1 MRSRKIIVCAIAL
14 FMVVGAMSA
23 VTFAATAQD
32 EGETV
37 YIAMQQDMPNFNYF
51 DLASNTVWK
60 DYVIGKFCFESLI
73 GLDPAGYLYPMLAL
87 STEFDDTVT
96 PYQVNVT
103 LRQGVLF
110 HDGTEMTAD
119 DVVFSYMGLRDGTTL
134 SSSIIDAFDADD
146 DGVANASEVDGTIDA
161 DGNGE
166 FEGVKKIDDYNVTF
180 VMAKPYGQFFL
191 TTLGIAIL
199 PEHIWAPDNV
209 DTEGRL
215 DTLWS
220 HEDATIGTGPFYY
233 QEGEQDV
240 YRIMTRFTDYWGKNE
255 ITQSNHR
262 LYPAHVK
269 HIHYKLYSSLD
280 TAILA
285 LKSRQVDHL
294 PWTVTPGY
302 VPDLAED
309 PNVDL
314 RFVSDNGYF
323 YLAFNMKREPMNN
336 IYFRKAVSLAI
347 DKETIVNR
355 YMGGYGRAGDSCEP
369 PFWADWYNDSVE
381 TYPFDPALTQAMV
394 KLTTDG
400 GFTLQGGTLYMPDG
414 RPVPDLVIL
423 TPPAD
428 YDPIRIKAGEL
439 IAKNLRSLGI
449 SVIAKPLDFDALVAK
464 MNAFDYDM
472 LIIGWSLSSDPIG
485 NVFDILGPKATQNYF
500 AFWSTNNDNPL
511 YNSIGDVSTMADAET
526 QALADLVQIYAD
538 LAKTSFDRDEQILW
552 TKAGQGAVAD
562 ALPVNV
568 LYYRVNIY
576 AVSTAWEEDTWVN
589 YLGELLNVYTMGE
602 LTPLGEEEVAGDE
615 VTAMLFAP
623 DKILMAV
630 DMNASVV
637 VVDGT
642 GAPIEGA
649 DVTLTASENLTLSAT
664 SGTTDASGVFEFTM
678 KAPVEGYN
686 SLDATAAFGG
696 NDFTYSKTIQ
706 CVKGIPNILFLD
718 VTPEMTF
725 LRVGENTVVHMN
737 VTDGYGIAV
746 QDASIKLDVGL
757 MGYGSIDSATVP
769 TNASGYG
776 TMTYTAPADLDQ
788 ALNKHLEVRL
798 SLTATKTGYLT
809 TNANTWTQFIT
820 IYNPTPNDWQ
830 FVEVQTVTD
839 YAMDSV
845 SNISTVTI
853 HAFDMAGNVNGG
865 AIHIT
870 YTNEDVLFNT
880 VTDVTTNGA
889 GLANFPVQFLD
900 GIDTNAT
907 RITFQNETIPN
918 SVAASLTL
926 LYKGTTIPTPALY
939 GGLISFAA
947 TPLLDPNGAG
957 TLDFDVSLYDIDGNV
972 PLGVTDAAIVI
983 GEPPLGVVAGLDMTA
998 PESYNALW
1006 DYSGLQL
1013 GTMYDESAM
1022 ISGGY
1027 FRADLMSDAEIN
1039 TLNDGLYATWQEL
1052 YDDEWTFLGEHFFG
1066 LSTVNHTTMVGADIT
1081 DGVGTFT
1088 VSAADL
1094 VLGDSVPHILVVPN
1108 GKMGFLVT
1116 SDYSNFYYWL
1126 EGPATLSTEFA
1137 AARAMSIISTTMT
1150 LDTPVMRSLGT
1161 GNTSNIDVG
1170 VYDQDNA
1177 PVVGA
1182 EVAVYVQVYGGSPF
1196 FSLVGT
1202 VPDTDAMGAT
1212 TATIE
1217 ALTEDGDG
1225 NPLSNPVKQPLYA
1238 NPTYPDHATIF
1249 ASSEIFAVPIQLF
1262 VLLDPSD
1269 SSFEAGVVT
1278 LEATV
1283 TDEFGNPVEGF
1294 DVEFIAD
1301 NGTMD
1306 PDMAATSNGLATSEF
1321 EFLLQS
1327 GFQVA
1332 SLSASVVKAGYIAAV
1347 NSIRIGVHNTPGVLD
1362 VTSIPATGHVSDDD
1376 SVTIEGT
1383 ATEPTGIETF
1393 QLILDGG
1400 TPIDVTVEADG
1411 SFSYIF
1417 EDLDDGDHTVVV
1429 RMVDAANETT
1439 ETTITFSV
1447 DTTAD
1452 EFPWLWIIIAIVI
1465 ILIVVILVIVM
1476 MRKRAVP
1483 TEPEEEEMIEEE
1495 APAEEAPAE
1504 EAPAEEALEEEVSE
1518 KEPISEETPSE
1529 EAESSSEE

>member
-1 MRSRKIIVCAIAL
+1 MRSRKIIVSAIAL
-14 FMVVGAMSA
+14 FMVVGAMSSI
-23 VTFAATAQD
+23 VFVATAQD

-73 GLDPAGYLYPMLAL
+73 GLDPAGNLYPALAL

-103 LRQGVLF
+103 LKQGVLF

-119 DVVFSYMGLRDGTTL
+119 DVVFSYMSLRDGTTL

-191 TTLGIAIL
+191 NTLGIAIL
-199 PEHIWAPDNV
+199 PEHIWAPDNI
-209 DTEGRL
+209 DGEGRL

-220 HEDATIGTGPFYY
+220 HEDATIGTGPFFY

-240 YRIMTRFTDYWGKNE
+240 YRIMTRFTDYWGKDV
-255 ITQSNHR
+255 ITQSDHR
-262 LYPAHVK
+262 LYPLHVK

-285 LKSRQVDHL
+285 LKSRKVDHL

-355 YMGGYGRAGDSCEP
+355 YMGGYGRAGDSSEP

-381 TYPFDPALTQAMV
+381 TYPFDPALTQAMAN
-394 KLTTDG
+394 LNTG

-414 RPVPDLVIL
+414 KPVPDLVIL

-500 AFWSTNNDNPL
+500 AFWSTTNDNPL
-511 YNSIGDVSTMADAET
+511 YKTIGGVSTLADAQT
-526 QALADLVQIYAD
+526 QYLADLVQQYAD
-538 LAKTSFDRDEQILW
+538 LAKKSFIRDEQILW
-552 TKAGQGAVAD
+552 TKAGQGVIAD

-576 AVSTAWEEDTWVN
+576 AVSTAWEDDTWVN

-602 LTPLGEEEVAGDE
+602 LAPLGEEVVVGAE

-623 DKILMAV
+623 DKILMAT
-630 DMNASVV
+630 DMDASVV

-649 DVTLTASENLTLSAT
+649 DVTLTASVNLTLSAT

-678 KAPVEGYN
+678 NAPVEGYN
-686 SLDATAAFGG
+686 SLDATASFGG

-718 VTPEMTF
+718 VTPAMTF

-737 VTDGYGIAV
+737 VTDGYGAAV
-746 QDASIKLDVGL
+746 QDASIELDEGL
-757 MGYGSIDSATVP
+757 MGYGTIDSATVQ
-769 TNASGYG
+769 TDANGYG
-776 TMTYTAPADLDQ
+776 TMTYTAPANLDQ

-820 IYNPTPNDWQ
+820 IYNPSPNDWQ
-830 FVEVQTVTD
+830 FVDVQTVTD
-839 YAMDSV
+839 YAVDAGM
-845 SNISTVTI
+845 NTSTVTI
-853 HAFDMAGNVNGG
+853 HAFDMAGNINNGM
-865 AIHIT
+865 IQIT
-870 YTNEDVLFNT
+870 YSNEDVLFDP

-889 GLANFPVQFLD
+889 GLATFDVQFLG

-957 TLDFDVSLYDIDGNV
+957 TLDFDVSLYDIDGAV
-972 PLGVTDAAIVI
+972 PVGVTDAAIVI
-983 GEPPLGVVAGLDMTA
+983 GEPPLGVVAGLDMTS

-1013 GTMYDESAM
+1013 GTMYDDSAI
-1022 ISGGY
+1022 ISGGF
-1027 FRADLMSDAEIN
+1027 FRADLVSDAEIDTMN
-1039 TLNDGLYATWQEL
+1039 ADYGSWQDL
-1052 YDDEWTFLGEHFFG
+1052 YDDDWIFLGEKYFG
-1066 LSTVNHTTMVGADIT
+1066 LSTVNHTTMIGADIT
-1081 DGVGTFT
+1081 NGVGTFT
-1088 VSAADL
+1088 ISAADL

-1108 GKMGFLVT
+1108 GKMGYLVT
-1116 SDYSNFYYWL
+1116 PDYSNFYYWL

-1177 PVVGA
+1177 PVMGA

-1196 FSLVGT
+1196 FSIVGT
-1202 VPDTDAMGAT
+1202 VPDTDVTGAT

-1217 ALTEDGDG
+1217 ALTEDGGG

-1294 DVEFIAD
+1294 DVEFKAD
-1301 NGTMD
+1301 NGTLD
-1306 PDMAATSNGLATSEF
+1306 PDMAATSNGLASSEF
-1321 EFLLQS
+1321 EFLLPS

-1347 NSIRIGVHNTPGVLD
+1347 NSIRIGVHNTPGVVD
-1362 VTSIPATGHVSDDD
+1362 VTSIPATGHVSDDN

-1383 ATEPTGIETF
+1383 ATEPTGIDTF

-1411 SFSYIF
+1411 SFSYDF
-1417 EDLDDGDHTVVV
+1417 EDLDDGDYTVVI
-1429 RMVDAANETT
+1429 RMVDATGQIT
-1439 ETTITFSV
+1439 ERTITFSV

-1465 ILIVVILVIVM
+1465 IIVVIIMVVVLS
-1476 MRKRAVP
+1476 RKRAVP

-1495 APAEEAPAE
+1495 APDEEAV
-1504 EAPAEEALEEEVSE
+1504 EEEVTE
-1518 KEPISEETPSE
+1518 EEVTEEEPISEETPSE
-1529 EAESSSEE
+1529 EVESLPEE

>member
-1 MRSRKIIVCAIAL
+1 MRSRKTIVCAIAL
-14 FMVVGAMSA
+14 LMAFGALPSMSF
-23 VTFAATAQD
+23 VATAQD

-73 GLDPAGYLYPMLAL
+73 GLDPAGNLFPALAE

-103 LRQGVLF
+103 LRMGVLF

-119 DVVFSYMGLRDGTTL
+119 DVVFSYMALRDGTTL

-199 PEHIWAPDNV
+199 PEHIWNPNV
-209 DTEGRL
+209 DAEGRM

-233 QEGEQDV
+233 DDGEQDV
-240 YRIMTRFTDYWGKNE
+240 FRIMTRFPDYWGTDE
-255 ITQSNHR
+255 TTPSDHR

-336 IYFRKAVSLAI
+336 LYFRKAVSLAI

-355 YMGGYGRAGDSCEP
+355 YMGGYGRAGDSSEP
-369 PFWADWYNDSVE
+369 PFWTDWYNDSVE
-381 TYPFDPALTQAMV
+381 TYPFDPALTDAMAN
-394 KLTTDG
+394 LTTG
-400 GFTLQGGTLYMPDG
+400 GFTLSGGTLYMPDG

-500 AFWSTNNDNPL
+500 GFWSANNDNPL
-511 YNSIGDVSTMADAET
+511 YNSIGEVSTMADAET
-526 QALADLVQIYAD
+526 QILADRVQQYAD

-552 TKAGQGAVAD
+552 TKAGQGVVAD

-602 LTPLGEEEVAGDE
+602 LAPLGEETVIGAE

-623 DKILMAV
+623 DKILMGT

-637 VVDGT
+637 VVDGM

-649 DVTLTASENLTLSAT
+649 DVDLTTSSVNLTVTPT

-678 KAPVEGYN
+678 NAPVEGYTN
-686 SLDATAAFGG
+686 LDATASFGG

-706 CVKGIPNILFLD
+706 GVKGVPNILFLD
-718 VTPEMTF
+718 ATPELTF

-737 VTDGYGIAV
+737 VTDGYGNAV
-746 QDASIKLDVGL
+746 EDATIELDEGL
-757 MGYGSIDSATVP
+757 MGYGTIDSATVL
-769 TNASGYG
+769 TNATGYG
-776 TMTYTAPADLDQ
+776 TMTYTAPTNLDQ

-798 SLTATKTGYLT
+798 SLTVTKTGYLT

-830 FVEVQTVTD
+830 FVEVESVTA
-839 YAMDSV
+839 YAMDATA
-845 SNISTVTI
+845 NTSTVTI
-853 HAFDMAGNVNGG
+853 HAFDMAGNVNNGM
-865 AIHIT
+865 IHIT
-870 YTNEDVLFNT
+870 YTNEDKLFNK

-889 GLANFPVQFLD
+889 GLANFDVQFMG

-918 SVAASLTL
+918 SVAASATL
-926 LYKGTTIPTPALY
+926 LYKGTTIPTDLY
-939 GGLISFAA
+939 GGLISFAT

-957 TLDFDVSLYDIDGNV
+957 TLDFDVSLVDINGAV
-972 PLGVTDAAIVI
+972 PVGVTDAAIVI

-998 PESYNALW
+998 PEAYNALW

-1013 GTMYDESAM
+1013 GTMYDDSAI
-1022 ISGGY
+1022 ISGGF
-1027 FRADLMSDAEIN
+1027 FRADLMSDAEIAAMN
-1039 TLNDGLYATWQEL
+1039 TDYASWQDL
-1052 YDDEWTFLGEHFFG
+1052 YDDDWTFLGEKYFG

-1081 DGVGTFT
+1081 NGVGTFT
-1088 VSAADL
+1088 INAEDL

-1108 GKMGFLVT
+1108 GKMGFYVT
-1116 SDYSNFYYWL
+1116 PDYSNFYYLL

-1137 AARAMSIISTTMT
+1137 TARAMSIISTTMT
-1150 LDTPVMRSLGT
+1150 LNNPVMRSLGT

-1177 PVVGA
+1177 PVMGA

-1196 FSLVGT
+1196 FSVGT

-1212 TATIE
+1212 TTTIE
-1217 ALTEDGDG
+1217 AQTEDGG
-1225 NPLSNPVKQPLYA
+1225 GSPLSNPTKQPLYA

-1249 ASSEIFAVPIQLF
+1249 VSSEIFVVPIQLF

-1269 SSFEAGVVT
+1269 SSFEAGMVT

-1283 TDEFGNPVEGF
+1283 TDEYGVPVEGF

-1301 NGTMD
+1301 NGTLD
-1306 PDMAATSNGLATSEF
+1306 PEMAATSAGLATSEF
-1321 EFLLQS
+1321 EFLLPS

-1347 NSIRIGVHNTPGVLD
+1347 NSIRIGVYNTPGVLD
-1362 VTSIPATGHVSDDD
+1362 ITSIPTTGHTSDDTT
-1376 SVTIEGT
+1376 VTIGGT
-1383 ATEPTGIETF
+1383 ATEPTGIDTF
-1393 QLILDGG
+1393 ELILDGG
-1400 TPIDVTVEADG
+1400 TPIAVTVAADG
-1411 SFSYIF
+1411 SFSHDF
-1417 EDLDDGDHTVVV
+1417 EDLDEGDHTVVI

-1447 DTTAD
+1447 ETAAE
-1452 EFPWLWIIIAIVI
+1452 EFPWLWIIIAIVV
-1465 ILIVVILVIVM
+1465 ILIVVILVIMM

-1483 TEPEEEEMIEEE
+1483 LEPEEEEMVEE
-1495 APAEEAPAE
+1495 EEAPAE
-1504 EAPAEEALEEEVSE
+1504 EAPAEEALEEEVTE
-1518 KEPISEETPSE
+1518 EETILEETPSE
-1529 EAESSSEE
+1529 EAESLSEE

>member
-1 MRSRKIIVCAIAL
+1 MRSRKIIVSAIAL
-14 FMVVGAMSA
+14 FMVVGAMSSI
-23 VTFAATAQD
+23 VFVATAQD

-37 YIAMQQDMPNFNYF
+37 YIAMQQDMPNFNSF

-73 GLDPAGYLYPMLAL
+73 GLDPAGNLYPALAE
-87 STEFDDTVT
+87 STEFDQDVT

-103 LRQGVLF
+103 LKQGVLF

-134 SSSIIDAFDADD
+134 SSSIIDAFDADG

-161 DGNGE
+161 DLNGE

-199 PEHIWAPDNV
+199 PEHIWVPDNI

-220 HEDATIGTGPFYY
+220 HEDATIGTGPFFY

-240 YRIMTRFTDYWGKNE
+240 YRIMTRFTDYWGKDE
-255 ITQSNHR
+255 VTQSNHR

-336 IYFRKAVSLAI
+336 LYFRKAVSLAI

-381 TYPFDPALTQAMV
+381 TYPFDPALTQAMAN
-394 KLTTDG
+394 LNTG

-414 RPVPDLVIL
+414 KPVPDLVIL

-511 YNSIGDVSTMADAET
+511 YNSIGGVSTLADADT
-526 QALADLVQIYAD
+526 QYLADLVQQYAD
-538 LAKTSFDRDEQILW
+538 LAKTSFIRDEQILW
-552 TKAGQGAVAD
+552 TKAGQGVIAD
-562 ALPVNV
+562 AVPVNV

-576 AVSTAWEEDTWVN
+576 AVSTAWEDDTWVN

-602 LTPLGEEEVAGDE
+602 LTPLGEEVVVGAE

-623 DKILMAV
+623 DKILMAT
-630 DMNASVV
+630 DMNATVV

-649 DVTLTASENLTLSAT
+649 DVTLTASVNLTLSAT
-664 SGTTDASGVFEFTM
+664 SGTTDANGVFEFTM
-678 KAPVEGYN
+678 NAAVEGYN

-725 LRVGENTVVHMN
+725 LRVGENTIVHMN
-737 VTDGYGIAV
+737 VTDGYGNAV
-746 QDASIKLDVGL
+746 QDATIELDEGL
-757 MGYGSIDSATVP
+757 MGYGTIDDATVQ
-769 TNASGYG
+769 TDANGYG
-776 TMTYTAPADLDQ
+776 TMTYTAPANLDQ

-798 SLTATKTGYLT
+798 SLTAVKTGYLT

-820 IYNPTPNDWQ
+820 IYNPSPNDWQ

-839 YAMDSV
+839 YAVDAGM
-845 SNISTVTI
+845 NTSTVTI
-853 HAFDMAGNVNGG
+853 HAFDMVGNINNG
-865 AIHIT
+865 AIQIT
-870 YTNEDVLFNT
+870 YSNEDVLFDT

-889 GLANFPVQFLD
+889 GLATFDVQFLG

-939 GGLISFAA
+939 GGLISFAT

-957 TLDFDVSLYDIDGNV
+957 TLDFDVSLYDIDGAV
-972 PLGVTDAAIVI
+972 AVGVTDAAIVI
-983 GEPPLGVVAGLDMTA
+983 GEPPLGVVAGLDMTS

-1013 GTMYDESAM
+1013 GTMYDDSAI
-1022 ISGGY
+1022 ISGGF
-1027 FRADLMSDAEIN
+1027 FRADLVSDAEIDTMN
-1039 TLNDGLYATWQEL
+1039 ADYGSWQDL
-1052 YDDEWTFLGEHFFG
+1052 YDDDWIFLGEKYFG
-1066 LSTVNHTTMVGADIT
+1066 LSTVNHTTMIGADIT
-1081 DGVGTFT
+1081 NGVGTFT
-1088 VSAADL
+1088 ISAADL

-1108 GKMGFLVT
+1108 GKMGYLVT
-1116 SDYSNFYYWL
+1116 PDYSNFYYWL

-1137 AARAMSIISTTMT
+1137 TARAMSIISTTMT

-1177 PVVGA
+1177 PVMGA

-1196 FSLVGT
+1196 FSIVGT
-1202 VPDTDAMGAT
+1202 IPDTDVTGAT

-1217 ALTEDGDG
+1217 ALTEDGGG

-1294 DVEFIAD
+1294 DVEFMAD
-1301 NGTMD
+1301 NGTLD
-1306 PDMAATSNGLATSEF
+1306 PDMAATSNGLASSEF
-1321 EFLLQS
+1321 EFLLPS

-1347 NSIRIGVHNTPGVLD
+1347 NSIRIGVHNTPGVVD
-1362 VTSIPATGHVSDDD
+1362 VTSISATGHVSDDD

-1400 TPIDVTVEADG
+1400 TPITVTVETDG
-1411 SFSYIF
+1411 SFSHVF
-1417 EDLDDGDHTVVV
+1417 EDLDEGDHTVVI
-1429 RMVDAANETT
+1429 RMVDAAGEVT

-1447 DTTAD
+1447 DTAAD

-1465 ILIVVILVIVM
+1465 IVVVVIMVVLLSK
-1476 MRKRAVP
+1476 RRAVP

-1495 APAEEAPAE
+1495 APD
-1504 EAPAEEALEEEVSE
+1504 EEALEEEVAE
-1518 KEPISEETPSE
+1518 EEVTEEEPVSEEKPSE